1 MRAGG
6 IDSFAIS
13 LALPA
18 PCSCYSAVAVNIFHI
33 INTFSVDITN
43 NNFCSPTHTYMS
55 TDYVVH
61 ASLSRCGGR
70 CDGSPSALPLKLFT
84 FGPHRQMTALEQ
96 DTLRA
101 SVSVHVR
108 VCECACACVYVRKC
122 VGISLTGRSRRST
135 LCP

>member
-13 LALPA
+13 LALLA

-43 NNFCSPTHTYMS
+43 NNFCSPTHTYTS
-55 TDYVVH
+55 TDYVGH

-70 CDGSPSALPLKLFT
+70 RDVLPSALPLKLFT
-84 FGPHRQMTALEQ
+84 FGPHRRMTALEQ

-101 SVSVHVR
+101 GVSVR
-108 VCECACACVYVRKC
+108 VCMYVN
-122 VGISLTGRSRRST
+122 V
-135 LCP
+135 

>member
-1 MRAGG
+1 MKPNVCLCICLSQYVCVCLRAGG

-13 LALPA
+13 LTLPA

-43 NNFCSPTHTYMS
+43 NNFCSPAHTHTHTR
-55 TDYVVH
+55 TDYVGH
-61 ASLSRCGGR
+61 ASLSRCGER
-70 CDGSPSALPLKLFT
+70 CDGSPSAVPLKLFT

-101 SVSVHVR
+101 GVSPCVRVHVR
-108 VCECACACVYVRKC
+108 
-122 VGISLTGRSRRST
+122 
-135 LCP
+135 